1 MRQQAEQETKIQQR
15 ILNPT
20 VTVSFDTSDKN
31 QPTIKAPTSYQ
42 YVNEMAYD
50 NLALLMAGT
59 SSGENHALSRRIQNA
74 LIYRTLFEQFILE
87 LRIGD
92 DAFLDQ

>member
-1 MRQQAEQETKIQQR
+1 
-15 ILNPT
+15 
-20 VTVSFDTSDKN
+20 
-31 QPTIKAPTSYQ
+31 
-42 YVNEMAYD
+42 
-50 NLALLMAGT
+50 MAGT
-59 SSGENHALSRRIQNA
+59 SSGENHSLSRRIQNA